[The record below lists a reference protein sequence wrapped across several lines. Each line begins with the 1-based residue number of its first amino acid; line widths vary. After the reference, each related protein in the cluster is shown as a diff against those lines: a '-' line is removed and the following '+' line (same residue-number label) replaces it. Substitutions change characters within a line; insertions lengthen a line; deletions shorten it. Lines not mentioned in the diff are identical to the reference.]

1 MMSSG
6 SIPGPTAA
14 QTGSMER
21 WGKTVWA
28 SSVSE
33 TSDKYVSYSLDILMI
48 SFYYN
53 RQNVNFE
60 IDAVIEGC
68 LAGEVALVTL
78 DTLETLIQT
87 VQVVDNTRATL
98 PRALEVLLHLLAC
111 NESVTVME
119 HLFATQRSI
128 VVKVMISDFIFQY
141 VFTYFSMYLH
151 IHCSIS
157 KLYLWFV

>member
-6 SIPGPTAA
+6 SIPGPTSAS
-14 QTGSMER
+14 QTGHGSMER

-33 TSDKYVSYSLDILMI
+33 TSDKYVSSSLTIVCDFKI
-48 SFYYN
+48 YYG

-60 IDAVIEGC
+60 IDALIEGC

-119 HLFATQRSI
+119 HVFATQRSI
-128 VVKVMISDFIFQY
+128 VVKVMISDFIY
-141 VFTYFSMYLH
+141 LVFTHYNYTYYL
-151 IHCSIS
+151 IQAA
-157 KLYLWFV
+157 LFFV